1 MLIKKDLLGLDVNMK
16 ILQAILVIVTLSIG
30 FMIGTVL
37 SSFIPCSSLDDLPYE
52 KLIKPIGE
60 M

>member
-1 MLIKKDLLGLDVNMK
+1 MK